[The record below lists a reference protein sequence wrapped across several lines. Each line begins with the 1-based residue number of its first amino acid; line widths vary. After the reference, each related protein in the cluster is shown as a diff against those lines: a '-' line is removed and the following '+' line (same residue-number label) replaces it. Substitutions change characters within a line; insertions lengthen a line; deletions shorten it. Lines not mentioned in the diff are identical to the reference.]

1 MVVAEKANSNNRTNN
16 RSQRAK
22 RCLSCWIFTGLFV
35 LACLALAVLA
45 LSSPAF
51 SRDLTFKAWQ
61 QELWPEA
68 RALGISRATFDRA
81 FRGLTPNY
89 KLPDLKRPGKKTPS
103 NKGQAEFTRPPSA
116 YINRSYISRLAKTGQ
131 RLEKKHRSVLRE
143 IEKQYGVDRYSLL
156 AIWGRETA
164 FGQHK
169 LRHDA
174 IRVLATLAYKG
185 RRADLFRKELLA
197 ALQLLE
203 QGVPRKKMRS
213 SWAGAMGL
221 TQFMPSEFAD
231 YAKDFDGDGTADV
244 FASVPDALASA
255 AAQLAGKGWVR
266 GLSWGYEV
274 IVPPNADCAFEG
286 PVQERPIRDWVQLG
300 FTRVAGRRWPAHVMD
315 KTAYLMMPGGAY
327 GPAFLVTENF
337 KVIRRYN
344 MSDLYAVFVGHLAD
358 RIAGGG
364 DFITPWTSNAK
375 QRADVIAAIQSQLKT
390 AGYPV
395 SIVDGKIGSN
405 TRHNVGLYQ
414 RLHGH
419 KVDCWPSQKVL
430 GQLKLR
436 PPRAFSAPQ

>member
-1 MVVAEKANSNNRTNN
+1 MTGITNQSHATAP
-16 RSQRAK
+16 RQ
-22 RCLSCWIFTGLFV
+22 SCKTCRIIACIFLAV
-35 LACLALAVLA
+35 LACLVLVTFLTEQA
-45 LSSPAF
+45 RAQAQTFEAF
-51 SRDLTFKAWQ
+51 Q
-61 QELWPEA
+61 QQLWPEA
-68 RALGISRATFDRA
+68 QAIGVSRKTFDAA
-81 FRGLTPNY
+81 FRGLTPDY
-89 KLPDLKRPGKKTPS
+89 ALPDLKKPGQKVPS
-103 NKGQAEFTRPPSA
+103 SRGQAEFTKPPSA
-116 YINRSYISRLAKTGQ
+116 YINRDYIMRLAKTGQ
-131 RLEKKHRSVLRE
+131 ALEQKHRTVLKE
-143 IEKQYGVDRYSLL
+143 IERQYGVDRFSLL

-174 IRVLATLAYKG
+174 IRVLATLAYRG
-185 RRADLFRKELLA
+185 RRAELFRQELLA
-197 ALQLLE
+197 ALKLLE
-203 QGVPRKKMRS
+203 EGVPRKKMRS

-221 TQFMPSEFAD
+221 TQFMPSEFEN

-266 GLSWGYEV
+266 GLSWGYESV
-274 IVPPNADCAFEG
+274 VPANADCGFEG
-286 PVQERPIRDWVQLG
+286 PAQERPIGDWVGLG
-300 FTRVAGRRWPAHVMD
+300 FKRVAGRTWPPVLMD

-364 DFITPWTSNAK
+364 DFVTPWSNTAD
-375 QRADVIAAIQSQLKT
+375 QRSDVIAAIQEKLKG

-395 SIVDGKIGSN
+395 SVVDGKIGSN
-405 TRHNVGLYQ
+405 TRHMVGLYQ

-419 KVDCWPSQKVL
+419 PVDCWPSQKVL
-430 GQLKLR
+430 TQVKAR
-436 PPRAFSAPQ
+436 PPEPYAP